1 MTTFAIGT
9 RALAVL
15 ATAVALVAVTG
26 CTSGPSAPEPAPR
39 PLHLRASVNQF
50 RYDEGTRH
58 LKAGVTNN
66 GDRDI
71 AVTRATIAWP
81 ALAFPSVRLP
91 AGAVHPGQTAAFTIS
106 YGTPRCSRQPAPP
119 PLLVAEVNGRS
130 TRLPLHVDDPGLL
143 DRLRVKACDQ
153 ERLDRVASVDLRLAR
168 RSVHTSGGEH
178 LPATVVVRHRP
189 GQTAPVRVVDLD
201 GSVLIDL
208 TPRDGA
214 AALPTPP
221 STGGTLAFP
230 VEFASAHRC
239 DGHARGQSQ
248 QTFLFSAYLRVGSH
262 PQQRVVLDLSS
273 AERDRLIGLVDRD
286 CARRGAS

>member
-9 RALAVL
+9 RALTVL
-15 ATAVALVAVTG
+15 ASAVALLAATG

-58 LKAGVTNN
+58 LKAGVTNDSN
-66 GDRDI
+66 RDI
-71 AVTRATIAWP
+71 TVTRATIAWP
-81 ALAFPSVRLP
+81 RLGFPSVRLP
-91 AGAVHPGQTAAFTIS
+91 SGVVHPGQTAAFTIS
-106 YGTPRCSRQPAPP
+106 YGTPRCSGQQSPP
-119 PLLVAEVNGRS
+119 PLLVAVVNGRS
-130 TRLPLHVDDPGLL
+130 MRLPLHVDDPGLL

-153 ERLDRVASVDLRLAR
+153 QRLDRVASVDLRLAR
-168 RSVHTSGGEH
+168 RSIHTAGGEL

-221 STGGTLAFP
+221 AEQGHST
-230 VEFASAHRC
+230 SRW
-239 DGHARGQSQ
+239 
-248 QTFLFSAYLRVGSH
+248 
-262 PQQRVVLDLSS
+262 SS
-273 AERDRLIGLVDRD
+273 ARPTG
-286 CARRGAS
+286 ATATRGARASRPSCSAPTCGSVAARSNVWCSASPARSATG